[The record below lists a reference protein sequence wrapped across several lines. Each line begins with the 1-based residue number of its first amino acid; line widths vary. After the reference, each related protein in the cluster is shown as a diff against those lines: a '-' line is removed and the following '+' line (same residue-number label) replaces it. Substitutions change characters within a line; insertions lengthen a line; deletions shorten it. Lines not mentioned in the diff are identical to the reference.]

1 MTILV
6 LILIPMPVLISLN
19 LRLFPS
25 TSQNACCPIPIRA
38 IKFAPSQQ
46 TLSNGFQ
53 HHFLGLLMCIFLFKC
68 RIWSHSKH
76 NGKGFLNKRLICSK
90 NNNPTSQK
98 DYCILWSFILTCNI
112 GFKFVSIFIQAISFM
127 LLSKTTFSR
136 CCLKLT
142 ITLAARAT
150 ALTLPKIICAINEKV
165 G

>member
-1 MTILV
+1 MA
-6 LILIPMPVLISLN
+6 LILTCMPSVISLN
-19 LRLFPS
+19 FRLFPS

-38 IKFAPSQQ
+38 IKFPASQHAKPS
-46 TLSNGFQ
+46 
-53 HHFLGLLMCIFLFKC
+53 HHFLGLLMCLFLVKC

-98 DYCILWSFILTCNI
+98 HYCIPWSFILTCNI